1 MAFNL
6 IAGVAG
12 LKYGFPRV
20 LVREGRV
27 GNVLVGGM
35 LHGDMSG
42 LQEGKCRRVQR
53 EISETCGTNVE
64 NMRNK
69 CGKGAELFLKASWG
83 VNGNTKERPVSDRPC
98 LPGSSGICLL
108 WAVL

>member
-27 GNVLVGGM
+27 GDVLVGGDAVWGYEWVAGRGM
-35 LHGDMSG
+35 PAGSKGNL
-42 LQEGKCRRVQR
+42 R
-53 EISETCGTNVE
+53 

-69 CGKGAELFLKASWG
+69 CRKHAEQMRKTCGTFFEGLMG
-83 VNGNTKERPVSDRPC
+83 
-98 LPGSSGICLL
+98 
-108 WAVL
+108 